1 LEGGEV
7 LKLSTKSRYG
17 LRAIFDI
24 AYHSKG
30 KPTQVKDISRRQEIP
45 PRYLEQI
52 FRNLTRAKIVGSKR
66 GPRGGYFLLKNSKEI
81 TIKDIINAAEGAI
94 EVVPCTSGSPPLAK
108 CHRAKHCPARTIW
121 VEARDVL
128 TKFLDSLTIED
139 MCARAQ
145 GLGMAKESNCEV
157 TFSI

>member
-1 LEGGEV
+1 V

-30 KPTQVKDISRRQEIP
+30 KPTQVKDISRRQGIP

-52 FRNLTRAKIVGSKR
+52 FRSLTRAKIVGSKR
-66 GPRGGYFLLKNSKEI
+66 GPRGGYFLLKNSGEI
-81 TIKDIINAAEGAI
+81 TIKEIINASEGPI
-94 EVVPCTSGSPPLAK
+94 EVVPCTGGIPPLVK
-108 CHRAKHCPARTIW
+108 CHRAEHCAARTIW
-121 VEARDVL
+121 VEARDIL
-128 TKFLDSLTIED
+128 SKFLESLTIED
-139 MCARAQ
+139 MCTRARQ
-145 GLGMAKESNCEV
+145 LGVMKENNGEV

>member
-1 LEGGEV
+1 M
-7 LKLSTKSRYG
+7 
-17 LRAIFDI
+17 RAIFDI

-66 GPRGGYFLLKNSKEI
+66 GPRGGYFLLKKRGEI
-81 TIKDIINAAEGAI
+81 TIKEIINAAEGPI
-94 EVVPCTSGSPPLAK
+94 EVVPCTSGVPPLVK
-108 CHRAKHCPARTIW
+108 CHRATHCPARTIW
-121 VEARDVL
+121 VEARDIL
-128 TKFLDSLTIED
+128 SKFLESLTIED

-145 GLGMAKESNCEV
+145 YLGMAKEGNGEV